1 MMIMATSKGT
11 KNSRMSVCR
20 WPSLKGLSLIFER
33 LTCCRQVQ
41 VTTHHFPDNQSARF
55 SESCCSVWLKTAES
69 LKTSLCRQPNCKV
82 FWELLQHLAED
93 SGESQNVT
101 LQTTKLQGILRVA
114 QASSWRQQW
123 VSKHHFADS
132 QACCKVFWHLFKVA
146 ASNRLFIFFVC
157 VWMSPLSQAKFSL
170 YNPQT
175 EYELTIVI
183 MHVQAQYPKKK
194 KKDEEEEE
202 GLGQSAWQDK

>member
-55 SESCCSVWLKTAES
+55 SESCCSVWLKTAVS

-82 FWELLQHLAED
+82 FWELHKHLAED
-93 SGESQNVT
+93 SSESQNIT
-101 LQTTKLQGILRVA
+101 LRTVKLAVRCSGIC
-114 QASSWRQQW
+114 
-123 VSKHHFADS
+123 SKWQRPTAFS
-132 QACCKVFWHLFKVA
+132 
-146 ASNRLFIFFVC
+146 
-157 VWMSPLSQAKFSL
+157 FSL
-170 YNPQT
+170 YVCEWVRCHRLNFP
-175 EYELTIVI
+175 YII
-183 MHVQAQYPKKK
+183 PK
-194 KKDEEEEE
+194 
-202 GLGQSAWQDK
+202 LNMSWQ